1 MSSSDPPQ
9 LRLSLPQTASTF
21 KRSFEQFGFDLEPPI
36 DSTVVASSSSTDEHR
51 PGPSNGDR
59 NKRARSSSVTPSS
72 TEQTR
77 SMDSSPSASS
87 SHTVSSGP
95 SNHAVANHRDA
106 PPATAPTRHPQ
117 ALENDSA
124 FSSSVAGELSHTSSG
139 LFDARPPE
147 ASSIEPPTSSVW
159 SNPPS
164 SANSSIEHNEQFRLS
179 MERFHAFDSQ
189 ISSIRSR
196 PSPLPFHIPP
206 SPTLPPLTLSSS
218 AEHSHSHSHL
228 GAAVSL
234 PSVES
239 LSYASTTAQTS
250 ASVPPPTAPPSTA
263 TPSDQYHSGVSS
275 VGFEEFGEFRE
286 MMGFFPEQRPNS
298 PSVDRPAARPRHQS
312 PSMLDGPE
320 RPQMDRPFRRPPS
333 RQIAENIISRNS
345 NLHSWPSNR
354 RGAALGDSDDEF
366 GGRPVVPNLQ
376 GRGSLDLPRS
386 RLDSSLLANRIRRS
400 MQSQAV
406 YPAPN
411 RMSPPRFPA
420 AAVTSSQIEPNSTQV
435 VNNFRAQEPER
446 FESWSSHPPRR
457 PVFAEAFR
465 TLAERL
471 GRGRQRT
478 NHTAD
483 SGAERSRSPVGG
495 VSSSPYPCCTIS
507 MGSLIEPKSLP
518 LPQAQHL
525 LPTMIGFMAFL
536 TFHLQ
541 KICLMDWIFRCHP
554 IGSRKRLL
562 TQDNLCHHPVFSE
575 IPQFQGKRHGGVHFL
590 QMMRRKIVF

>member
-21 KRSFEQFGFDLEPPI
+21 KRSFEQFGFDLETTV

-59 NKRARSSSVTPSS
+59 NKRARSSSVTPSPA
-72 TEQTR
+72 EQAR
-77 SMDSSPSASS
+77 SMDSSPSSSS
-87 SHTVSSGP
+87 SHAISSGS

-117 ALENDSA
+117 ALENNSA
-124 FSSSVAGELSHTSSG
+124 FSSSVAGELSHTSSSG
-139 LFDARPPE
+139 LFDARPRE
-147 ASSIEPPTSSVW
+147 ASPVEPPTSSVW

-164 SANSSIEHNEQFRLS
+164 STNSSIEHNEQFRLS

-206 SPTLPPLTLSSS
+206 SPPTLPPLTLSSPV
-218 AEHSHSHSHL
+218 EHSHSHPHSS
-228 GAAVSL
+228 AAVSL

-239 LSYASTTAQTS
+239 LSYTSTSTTAQTS
-250 ASVPPPTAPPSTA
+250 ASVPPPTAPPSTT

-286 MMGFFPEQRPNS
+286 MTGFFPEQHPNS
-298 PSVDRPAARPRHQS
+298 PSVDRPAARPRHQT
-312 PSMLDGPE
+312 PSLLDEPE
-320 RPQMDRPFRRPPS
+320 RPQIDRPFRRPPS
-333 RQIAENIISRNS
+333 RQIADNISRNS
-345 NLHSWPSNR
+345 TLHSWPSNR
-354 RGAALGDSDDEF
+354 RGATLSDSDDEF

-400 MQSQAV
+400 MQSQTV
-406 YPAPN
+406 HPASG

-420 AAVTSSQIEPNSTQV
+420 LTPSQIEPNPTQV
-435 VNNFRAQEPER
+435 GDNSRAQEPER
-446 FESWSSHPPRR
+446 FNRHEPWSSHPPSRR
-457 PVFAEAFR
+457 PVLAEAFR
-465 TLAERL
+465 TLARL

-478 NHTAD
+478 NYTTD

-495 VSSSPYPCCTIS
+495 VSPSPYLCCTTS
-507 MGSLIEPKSLP
+507 MGSLIEPKSCHFRRLN
-518 LPQAQHL
+518 
-525 LPTMIGFMAFL
+525 IS
-536 TFHLQ
+536 
-541 KICLMDWIFRCHP
+541 CLR
-554 IGSRKRLL
+554 
-562 TQDNLCHHPVFSE
+562 
-575 IPQFQGKRHGGVHFL
+575 
-590 QMMRRKIVF
+590 